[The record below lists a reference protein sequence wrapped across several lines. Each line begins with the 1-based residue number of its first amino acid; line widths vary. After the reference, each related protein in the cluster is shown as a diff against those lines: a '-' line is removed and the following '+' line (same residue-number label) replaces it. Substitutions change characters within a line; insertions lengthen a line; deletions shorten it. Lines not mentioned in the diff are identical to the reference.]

1 MKRKKFRTMLFILS
15 METPCLLP
23 WVTSGLVNVENEAG
37 LLPAKGTLKDSAP
50 IAE

>member
-1 MKRKKFRTMLFILS
+1 MLFIFS